1 MHAKCSG
8 VDLHALDHSKVADKD
23 SELASPDSGAADDAH
38 NRLSGLL
45 PDWTRSALEEVLGPL
60 AETATLLQIP
70 YAGRSEEAH
79 ANVGGR

>member
-1 MHAKCSG
+1 MGPIYSG
-8 VDLHALDHSKVADKD
+8 VDLHALDHSKVADKNT
-23 SELASPDSGAADDAH
+23 ELASADSEAAGDAH
-38 NRLSGLL
+38 KGLSDWV

-70 YAGRSEEAH
+70 YAWHSEEAH